1 MKVGV
6 GRLQTDVASPAGRA
20 QARGVQRLWILV
32 CVGLL
37 TAGAAGCERAVRGSP
52 RSLSGRGMTD
62 ADDLPT
68 EAQPTLRR
76 LKVWVGPQ
84 EVQAEVCL
92 SAQEIRTGMMF
103 RTNILD
109 SEAMLFV
116 FAHPHQAAF
125 WMKNVPIPLA
135 CAYIDPEGTILEIHE
150 LQPHNT
156 NSVVAGTD
164 PASPATGRLS
174 SIGGGRRKKVTPA
187 TAASSTST
195 TSAMAA
201 LRRSH
206 FHGDPTGPRSP
217 SALSGCAGSR
227 RRCRE
232 RR

>member
-1 MKVGV
+1 MNVGV

-20 QARGVQRLWILV
+20 QARGVQRLWMLV

-52 RSLSGRGMTD
+52 RSLSGSGLAD

-76 LKVWVGPQ
+76 LKVWVGPK

-135 CAYIDPEGTILEIHE
+135 CAYIDPQGTILEIHE

-164 PASPATGRLS
+164 RVQFVLETAGGWFQRNQVRTGMVVHTERGSLQEAFS
-174 SIGGGRRKKVTPA
+174 RGTRRP
-187 TAASSTST
+187 
-195 TSAMAA
+195 
-201 LRRSH
+201 
-206 FHGDPTGPRSP
+206 
-217 SALSGCAGSR
+217 
-227 RRCRE
+227 
-232 RR
+232 

>member
-1 MKVGV
+1 M
-6 GRLQTDVASPAGRA
+6 
-20 QARGVQRLWILV
+20 LV

-52 RSLSGRGMTD
+52 RSLSGSGLAD

-76 LKVWVGPQ
+76 LKVWVGPK

-135 CAYIDPEGTILEIHE
+135 CAYIDPQGTILEIHE

-164 PASPATGRLS
+164 RVQFVLETAGGWFQRNQVRTGMVVHTERGSLQEAFS
-174 SIGGGRRKKVTPA
+174 RGTRRP
-187 TAASSTST
+187 
-195 TSAMAA
+195 
-201 LRRSH
+201 
-206 FHGDPTGPRSP
+206 
-217 SALSGCAGSR
+217 
-227 RRCRE
+227 
-232 RR
+232 